1 MSSPLVQA
9 GRRSRRNSFTEDSQ
23 LTIENFG
30 GSQDQINMCG
40 LERKYSNS
48 TLGHAGHEPAV
59 ALRSS
64 VADARGTLQ
73 LGYNEPEPV
82 GNNGHGGHGSVY
94 GGSGDSEKEDRETE
108 KKSLRRQ
115 ASLDYVSL
123 AQLKHSSDG
132 GDGVSASTAS
142 AAASSSSRA
151 FDEVE
156 PQQPQPVR
164 KKASFSALPNTTTWQ
179 QQQLIYQQADNNG
192 EWARRIRLDH
202 SKHIL

>member
-1 MSSPLVQA
+1 
-9 GRRSRRNSFTEDSQ
+9 
-23 LTIENFG
+23 
-30 GSQDQINMCG
+30 MCG

-73 LGYNEPEPV
+73 LGYNEPEPAA
-82 GNNGHGGHGSVY
+82 NNGHGGHGSVY
-94 GGSGDSEKEDRETE
+94 GGSGSGDSEKQDRETE

-115 ASLDYVSL
+115 TSTDNVSL
-123 AQLKHSSDG
+123 AQLKHSSEG
-132 GDGVSASTAS
+132 GDDRVAAAA
-142 AAASSSSRA
+142 AAASTSRG

-156 PQQPQPVR
+156 PQQAR
-164 KKASFSALPNTTTWQ
+164 KKTSFSAMPNTTTWQ

-192 EWARRIRLDH
+192 ELGYLLYSRYVDSVA
-202 SKHIL
+202 ILF